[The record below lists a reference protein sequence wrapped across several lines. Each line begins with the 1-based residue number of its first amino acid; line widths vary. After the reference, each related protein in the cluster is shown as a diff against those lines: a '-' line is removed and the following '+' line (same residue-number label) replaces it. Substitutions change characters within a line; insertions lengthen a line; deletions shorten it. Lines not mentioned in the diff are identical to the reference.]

1 MLIFS
6 YAERMAARKEKKRR
20 LLAFLRSE
28 VWTSLEVAA
37 DVMKLSCRKAAA
49 RTIRGF
55 ADDGLVVIEE
65 VVTPRGRVRIVG
77 ITSNGQAHISGLLGR
92 PLEERSYERRRVGSM
107 TLFHRIEL
115 QKLRIHCA
123 RSGWSGWAYPDRQA
137 AREKNRR
144 QHRPDAIAMAPRGA
158 RVAIELELTIKSRK
172 RYRFILGHHLQAI
185 QRGEYDEVIYSSP
198 SPELLAAVRQVV
210 LGLDRVVV
218 GGREVLV
225 TPEMLSKFHFLT
237 TQEVPNVQL

>member
-1 MLIFS
+1 M
-6 YAERMAARKEKKRR
+6 RR

-55 ADDGLVVIEE
+55 VDDGLVVTEE
-65 VVTPRGRVRIVG
+65 VVTSRGRVRLVG
-77 ITSNGQAHISGLLGR
+77 ITTGGQAWISGLLGK
-92 PLEERSYERRRVGSM
+92 PLDGRVFERGRVGLT
-107 TLFHRIEL
+107 TLQHRVEL
-115 QKLRIHCA
+115 QKLRICCA
-123 RSGWSGWAYPDRQA
+123 RAGWAGWQYPDRQPA
-137 AREKNRR
+137 GEKNRQ
-144 QHRPDAIAMAPRGA
+144 QHRADAIAVTPIGRRA
-158 RVAIELELTIKSRK
+158 AIEMEMTVKSRK